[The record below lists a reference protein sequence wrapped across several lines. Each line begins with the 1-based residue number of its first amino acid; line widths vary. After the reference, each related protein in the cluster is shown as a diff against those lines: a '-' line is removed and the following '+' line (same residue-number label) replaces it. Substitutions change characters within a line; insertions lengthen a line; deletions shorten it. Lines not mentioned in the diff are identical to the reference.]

1 MIGIGVVAGAL
12 LLIYFAKSLDYEGG
26 EKESK
31 TIFKDKIKRKNTQ
44 RNETKETL
52 IPVLLINPDVEF
64 WSTYF

>member
-1 MIGIGVVAGAL
+1 MS
-12 LLIYFAKSLDYEGG
+12 IYFAKSLDYEGG

-52 IPVLLINPDVEF
+52 IPVLFINPDVEF
-64 WSTYF
+64 